1 MARRGFRIHSRALYD
16 PFSYQ
21 ELMAPIET
29 AQSAYNQ
36 MQDNMLTLGEEANVY
51 KQLIDTDPYASGI
64 LKGYNDTLADLSNRL
79 SNEGLKSVNRNTL
92 LSVRRKYNNEVKP
105 VNDAAKTLMGIQDMY
120 RQAYA
125 KDNTLM
131 RGAMPSIRDLVENPG
146 AMPHMV
152 SGTSLYNQGAQA
164 AKSAS
169 MRKQNFSAK
178 VNELVRGYI
187 HTVNTAGYN
196 SVEAQQFLD
205 EASRQPEL
213 QAIVNQI
220 YGANQVGKLDNPQQ
234 GMDWIVRG
242 VFDGLTYEQKDDLKY
257 DQYAAEMRAAARAA
271 AKTSGSGSTF
281 GAGIS
286 PLNIYSQKEK
296 NKARENIAKYE
307 KYFDHKADGSW
318 VLNALGKKHF
328 GETKTSYVTNTGGVV
343 PTANVTPL
351 TGFLES
357 TGYLNGNYSEENA
370 VNAWTKYYNEH
381 QKDTYDATK
390 MTGYRYVPQSDDKTI
405 LLDLYKGHNNN
416 GKIYTVDYDRRSNS
430 FVNDK
435 QINVGDITGITDIEM
450 TPIGF
455 VANASTKN
463 GSVRLAMPDVGGPR
477 LEWMQQ
483 QMFPA
488 IDRLRTNLVETLQHS
503 QYSQYARNPEQAM
516 MVAQNNAIMAYNNGD
531 MDGYRRFASDAQFLA
546 EQLSAYEA
554 GIQNLYNEMSNVYRA
569 TDAEVTKR

>member
-64 LKGYNDTLADLSNRL
+64 LKGYNDTLADLSNKL

-92 LSVRRKYNNEVKP
+92 LSVRHKYNNEVKP

-169 MRKQNFSAK
+169 VRKQNFSAK

-271 AKTSGSGSTF
+271 ASAK
-281 GAGIS
+281 GAVASNATGLK
-286 PLNIYSQKEK
+286 PFNLYSQKERNAARDIISRNQ
-296 NKARENIAKYE
+296 NKTFRI
-307 KYFDHKADGSW
+307 KADGS
-318 VLNALGKKHF
+318 LELTEQGRREFNNR
-328 GETKTSYVTNTGGVV
+328 TKTYEGTAGGQM
-343 PTANVTPL
+343 PWKL
-351 TGFLES
+351 KSDLEEFYGKPIK
-357 TGYLNGNYSEENA
+357 TEEDYA
-370 VNAWTKYYNEH
+370 NAWAAYYNQHEN
-381 QKDTYDATK
+381 DLFDARK
-390 MTGYRYVPQSDDKTI
+390 ATGYRYVPQADDVAI
-405 LLDLYKGHNNN
+405 LNRLMMGHSNN
-416 GKIYTVDYDRRSNS
+416 GEIRTVDFDSTSGRYLPDG
-430 FVNDK
+430 K
-435 QINVGDITGITDIEM
+435 IKAKEIAGISDIEM
-450 TPIGF
+450 TPYGFAMNVWTKDNKEAKVELPPIGGERM
-455 VANASTKN
+455 NYMHNLMTRIN
-463 GSVRLAMPDVGGPR
+463 D
-477 LEWMQQ
+477 QQ
-483 QMFPA
+483 DQWVQLMDA
-488 IDRLRTNLVETLQHS
+488 YGLGREYIE
-503 QYSQYARNPEQAM
+503 NPEA
-516 MVAQNNAIMAYNNGD
+516 AINLALSEGDRDAATRMWNIYAPYSHNIQLLHDEMA
-531 MDGYRRFASDAQFLA
+531 
-546 EQLSAYEA
+546 
-554 GIQNLYNEMSNVYRA
+554 NVYRPEDSTA
-569 TDAEVTKR
+569 DKR

>member
-16 PFSYQ
+16 PFNYQ
-21 ELMAPIET
+21 ELMAPIER
-29 AQSAYNQ
+29 AESAYAD
-36 MQDNMLTLGEEANVY
+36 MQNNMLTLGEEANVY
-51 KQLIDTDPYASGI
+51 RQLIDTDPYASGI
-64 LKGYNDTLADLSNRL
+64 LKGYNDTLENMSNTLSR
-79 SNEGLKSVNRNTL
+79 EGLKSVNRNTL
-92 LSVRRKYNNEVKP
+92 LSLRRKYNNEVKP
-105 VNDAAKTLMGIQDMY
+105 INDAAKTLAGIQDMY
-120 RQAYA
+120 RQAYS

-152 SGTSLYNQGAQA
+152 SGSSLYNQGAQA

-169 MRKQNFSAK
+169 GRKQNFSAK

-187 HTVNTAGYN
+187 HTVNTTGYN
-196 SVEAQQFLD
+196 SAEAQQFLD
-205 EASRQPEL
+205 MASRQPEL

-220 YGANQVGKLDNPQQ
+220 YGANQVGRLDNPQQ

-242 VFDGLTYEQKDDLKY
+242 VFDGLSYDQKDDLKY
-257 DQYAAEMRAAARAA
+257 DQYAAEMRAAARAS

-296 NKARENIAKYE
+296 NEARALIAGYQD
-307 KYFDHKADGSW
+307 FFNRKADGTWELS
-318 VLNALGKKHF
+318 ARGKK
-328 GETKTSYVTNTGGVV
+328 EKDKTGIYRPEHGVYGRPDEQNAFRNTMRKIAGDS
-343 PTANVTPL
+343 PL
-351 TGFLES
+351 NTDQD
-357 TGYLNGNYSEENA
+357 YI
-370 VNAWTKYYNEH
+370 NAWTKYYNEH
-381 QKDTYDATK
+381 QKETYDATK
-390 MTGYRYVPQSDDKTI
+390 MTGYRYIPQSDDKTI
-405 LLDLYKGHNNN
+405 LLDLYKGHNSD
-416 GKIYTVDYDRRSNS
+416 GKIYTVDYDRGSNS

-435 QINVGDITGITDIEM
+435 QINVGDVTGITDIEM
-450 TPIGF
+450 TPVGF
-455 VANASTKN
+455 VVNASTKN

-516 MVAQNNAIMAYNNGD
+516 MVAQNSAIAAYNNGD
-531 MDGYRRFASDAQFLA
+531 MDGYRKFASDAQFLA

-554 GIQNLYNEMSNVYRA
+554 GIQNLYDEMSNVYRA
-569 TDAEVTKR
+569 TDAEVIKR